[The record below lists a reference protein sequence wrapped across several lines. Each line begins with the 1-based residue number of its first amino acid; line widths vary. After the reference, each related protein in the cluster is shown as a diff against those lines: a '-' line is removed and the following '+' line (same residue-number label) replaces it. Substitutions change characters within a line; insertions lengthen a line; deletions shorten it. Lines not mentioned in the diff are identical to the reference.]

1 MSRWPWPMSGP
12 RRPRLMSWPRRFR
25 PRSRRVCMFTSGR
38 IPRQNRLH
46 TGPWIKRGRAPRMSS
61 PPGRRVWP
69 RGSTLRLNICP
80 RRQKLS
86 RNRSISLKGYIHGS
100 HWPGWNLSCNV
111 YIRNINT
118 RSLSDRIRIDSWF
131 LFLSCC
137 PMSVA
142 ETVTLTLGRAVCC
155 VFSSPGPFSGTCDR
169 GTFLFFKRSDLCRH
183 LWNLRQSSSSHREQ
197 TSHVWEGE
205 QELFLQDRQTSWLSQ

>member
-1 MSRWPWPMSGP
+1 MSKSRRPRSRSVAFRMSRWPWPMSGP

-46 TGPWIKRGRAPRMSS
+46 TGLWIKRGRAPRMSS

-69 RGSTLRLNICP
+69 RWSTLWLNICP

-100 HWPGWNLSCNV
+100 HWPGWYLSCNV

-118 RSLSDRIRIDSWF
+118 RSLSDRIRIRLMVSVSF
-131 LFLSCC
+131 MLSNV
-137 PMSVA
+137 S
-142 ETVTLTLGRAVCC
+142 GRNCNTDIRKSC
-155 VFSSPGPFSGTCDR
+155 M
-169 GTFLFFKRSDLCRH
+169 LCI
-183 LWNLRQSSSSHREQ
+183 L
-197 TSHVWEGE
+197 
-205 QELFLQDRQTSWLSQ
+205 

>member
-46 TGPWIKRGRAPRMSS
+46 TWPWIKRGRAPRMSS

-69 RGSTLRLNICP
+69 RWSTLRLNIYP

-118 RSLSDRIRIDSWF
+118 RSLSDRIR
-131 LFLSCC
+131 
-137 PMSVA
+137 PASVA
-142 ETVTLTLGRAVCC
+142 QLDAPSDWRPGGRGFNPRRGQQHSFVEIDHEIFSTVILSLPLIQEGQLSV
-155 VFSSPGPFSGTCDR
+155 SGERMCTI
-169 GTFLFFKRSDLCRH
+169 LV
-183 LWNLRQSSSSHREQ
+183 NLLE
-197 TSHVWEGE
+197 
-205 QELFLQDRQTSWLSQ
+205 D